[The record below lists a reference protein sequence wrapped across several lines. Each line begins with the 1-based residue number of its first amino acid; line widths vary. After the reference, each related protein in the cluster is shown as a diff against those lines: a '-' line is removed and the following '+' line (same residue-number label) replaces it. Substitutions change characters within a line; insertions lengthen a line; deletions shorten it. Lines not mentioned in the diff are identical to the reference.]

1 MSQDNPLLQHF
12 EYPPF
17 SKIKNKHFK
26 PAIEQALKDA
36 RKDITTIAE
45 QSAEPTFKNTL
56 EALEFA
62 GDQLGKVTRIFFN
75 LNSAETNPEIQKT
88 AQEVSPLLSEFSND
102 LLLNEKLFARIKS
115 IYNQK
120 SELDLNHEQERLLD
134 KVYKNFT
141 RNGANLEK
149 EKQAQ
154 LRDIDKQL
162 SQLSLQFGENV
173 LAETNAFE
181 LHIEDEKELDGV
193 PESVKDSAQTLAK
206 EKEVLGYILTLDFPT
221 YLPVM
226 KFAKSRNLREKML
239 KGFGA
244 KAFKDNEYNNTE
256 NVLKIVKLRYER
268 AQLLGFETHADFV
281 LQERMAKTPEN
292 VMSFLNEILTKAKPA
307 AIKEFDELKSFAEKT
322 DQITDFQ
329 KWDQAYYSEK
339 LKQEKFDLNEDE
351 LKEYFE
357 LNNVIDGLFKVAHK
371 LYQVNFKKNKTID
384 VYHEDVLVFDVTDDN
399 GKFLATFYADFHPRA
414 GKRDGA
420 WMTTYKDQYVKDGKE
435 ERPQVS
441 IVCNFTKPSAK
452 QPSLLTF
459 MEVTTLFHEFGH
471 ALHAMLANTFYP
483 SLSGASV
490 YWDFVELPSQL
501 MENWC
506 YEHEALE
513 LFAKHYKT
521 EEVIPQELIEKIRK
535 SSNFMEGLQTI
546 RQVSFGQLDMSWHN
560 LNPCEI
566 TDVKAHEN
574 KAFKET
580 SLLPDIPT
588 NCMSTAFGHIFQG
601 GYSAGYYSYKWAEV
615 LDADAFE
622 LFKEKGIFDSETAQK
637 FKENVLQQGGTK
649 DPMELYKNF
658 RGQEPNPDALLR
670 RAGLLENKK

>member
-17 SKIKNKHFK
+17 SKIKNEHFK

-120 SELDLNHEQERLLD
+120 SELDLNDEQERLLD

-193 PESVKDSAQTLAK
+193 PESVKDSAQALAK
-206 EKEVLGYILTLDFPT
+206 EKEVSGYILTLDFPT

-226 KFAKSRNLREKML
+226 KFAKNRSLREKML
-239 KGFGA
+239 KGIGA

-471 ALHAMLANTFYP
+471 ALHAMLANTVYP

-560 LNPCEI
+560 LNPSKI

>member
-120 SELDLNHEQERLLD
+120 SELELNDEQKKLLD

-193 PESVKDSAQTLAK
+193 PESVKDSAQALAK
-206 EKEVLGYILTLDFPT
+206 EKEVSGYILTLDFPT

-226 KFAKSRNLREKML
+226 KFAKNRSLREKML

-471 ALHAMLANTFYP
+471 ALHAMLANTVYP

-560 LNPCEI
+560 LNPSKI

-658 RGQEPNPDALLR
+658 RGQEPNPNALLR
-670 RAGLLENKK
+670 RAGLLESKK